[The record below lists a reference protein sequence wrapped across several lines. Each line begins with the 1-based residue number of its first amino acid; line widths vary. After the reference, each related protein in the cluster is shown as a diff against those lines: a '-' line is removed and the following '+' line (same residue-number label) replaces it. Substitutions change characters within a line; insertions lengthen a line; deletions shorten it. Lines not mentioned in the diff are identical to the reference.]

1 MKERNKQITAWLDR
15 FYMKVIILAT
25 CSFKKSMNELINQSN
40 MISHIID
47 PWVCVTF
54 RSIDNSLFFVIIW

>member
-15 FYMKVIILAT
+15 FYMKVIIFAT